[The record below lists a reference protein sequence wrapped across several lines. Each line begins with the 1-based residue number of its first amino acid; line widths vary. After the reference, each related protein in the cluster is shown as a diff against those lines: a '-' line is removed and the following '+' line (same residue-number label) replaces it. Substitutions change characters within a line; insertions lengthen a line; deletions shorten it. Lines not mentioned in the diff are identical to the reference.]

1 MRNNELHVVPTA
13 EGWQITPAP
22 ENNQDETFD
31 TRTEAV
37 VAALHAAEIENLD
50 VIVHSD
56 DGTIVN
62 MPLTSDISGKSAA
75 AQCGIGFSGYSK
87 SCRRAQTAFVKQA
100 WSASKRSYCL
110 GQKQSE
116 QHVCKA
122 RSLHNHW
129 LLS

>member
-1 MRNNELHVVPTA
+1 MKAELFADFFVLSAESLKETRIMRNNELHVVPTA

-75 AQCGIGFSGYSK
+75 A
-87 SCRRAQTAFVKQA
+87 
-100 WSASKRSYCL
+100 
-110 GQKQSE
+110 
-116 QHVCKA
+116 
-122 RSLHNHW
+122 
-129 LLS
+129 